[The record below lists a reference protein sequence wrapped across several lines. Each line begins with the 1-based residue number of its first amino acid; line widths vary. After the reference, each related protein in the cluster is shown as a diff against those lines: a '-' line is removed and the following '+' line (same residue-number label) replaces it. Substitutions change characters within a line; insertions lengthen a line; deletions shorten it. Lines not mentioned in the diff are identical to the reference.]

1 MPKRRRQEPVAAAET
16 LTTNQV
22 IAYNFARA
30 REESGWTQV
39 EASDALEY
47 YLGYKLNQAGIS
59 AIERTFF
66 GDRQRSFTATELT
79 AFARCFGKPVGWFFI
94 PPQSMGR
101 HWVDPIEGSSWMRA
115 HDLLALILGDTS
127 GWQSFVERISELLST
142 DSSDTLYA
150 LRAVF
155 FDKHL
160 TAASKSALQD
170 DIAERRR
177 EVQLEMLQRVASPA
191 DEIIHRLAELV
202 KELES
207 TTLVGLQQLLENDPE
222 KAKGLLDRKP
232 RRSTRK

>member
-30 REESGWTQV
+30 RGECGWTQV
-39 EASDALEY
+39 EASDALED
-47 YLGYKLNQAGIS
+47 YLGYKLKQAGIS
-59 AIERTFF
+59 SIERTFD
-66 GDRQRSFTATELT
+66 GERQRSFTATELT

-94 PPQSMGR
+94 PPQSLGR
-101 HWVDPIEGSSWMRA
+101 RWVDPIEGSSWMRA
-115 HDLLALILGDTS
+115 HDLLGLILGDPS

-150 LRAVF
+150 LRAIF

-177 EVQLEMLQRVASPA
+177 EVQLEMLKRVASPA

>member
-30 REESGWTQV
+30 REECGWTQV

-47 YLGYKLNQAGIS
+47 YLGYTLKQAGIS
-59 AIERTFF
+59 SIERTFF

-101 HWVDPIEGSSWMRA
+101 RWVDPIEGSSWMRA
-115 HDLLALILGDTS
+115 HDLLGLILGDPS
-127 GWQSFVERISELLST
+127 GWQSFMERISELLTT

-150 LRAVF
+150 LRAIF